1 MNSIGDEIVRNVE
14 IRHLRGGGARVGR
27 DSCCHHK
34 AVSKD
39 LDVMVTSEVYLQER
53 ICSFSILGYL
63 LM

>member
-1 MNSIGDEIVRNVE
+1 MR
-14 IRHLRGGGARVGR
+14 R